1 MTHLTKLTTVMLA
14 TVALG
19 VGIAGCQPQGDAPAT
34 DAMMD
39 DADMSAAQEDTSA
52 AQEDTSAAQEMAPDD
67 VEPLS
72 ASEQEELLVGNT
84 IIGVFEPWKLNWSE
98 YFAPDG
104 TAKAWLKFEGQDDL
118 HVTGTHYTTSDDRWC
133 NEYPEAPGQQKVFC
147 HKLYSLG
154 DGRYRQLNADG
165 TAGAIYTQILPGEQI
180 DALE

>member
-1 MTHLTKLTTVMLA
+1 MTYLTKLTTVMLA

-19 VGIAGCQPQGDAPAT
+19 VGIAGCQPQGDAPA
-34 DAMMD
+34 MD
-39 DADMSAAQEDTSA
+39 DADMSA

-84 IIGVFEPWKLNWSE
+84 IIGVYEPWKLNWSE

-104 TAKAWLKFEGQDDL
+104 TAKARLKFEGQDEV
-118 HVTGTHYTTSDDRWC
+118 HMTGTHYTTSDDRWC
-133 NEYPEAPGQQKVFC
+133 NEYPEAPGEQKVFC
-147 HKLYSLG
+147 HRLYSLG
-154 DGRYRQLNADG
+154 DGRYGQLNPDG
-165 TAGAIYTQILPGEQI
+165 TVGATYTQILPGEQL